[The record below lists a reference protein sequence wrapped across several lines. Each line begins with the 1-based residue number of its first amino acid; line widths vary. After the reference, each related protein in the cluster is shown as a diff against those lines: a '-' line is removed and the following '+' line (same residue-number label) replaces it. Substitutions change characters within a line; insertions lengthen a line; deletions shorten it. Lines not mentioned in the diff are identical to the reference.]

1 VAFVTFY
8 YGKVK
13 SNYCRLNS
21 TPHQVKYRLA
31 ADTGNILSGI
41 SQLVNPYAILYHLR
55 TCRPPADTIF
65 GRLSDNSPTLGKGP
79 SIRQL

>member
-8 YGKVK
+8 CGKVK
-13 SNYCRLNS
+13 SNYFCRNS

-31 ADTGNILSGI
+31 ADTGTILSGI
-41 SQLVNPYAILYHLR
+41 SQLVNPYAILFHRR

-65 GRLSDNSPTLGKGP
+65 GRLSVNTPTLGKGP
-79 SIRQL
+79 SIQQL